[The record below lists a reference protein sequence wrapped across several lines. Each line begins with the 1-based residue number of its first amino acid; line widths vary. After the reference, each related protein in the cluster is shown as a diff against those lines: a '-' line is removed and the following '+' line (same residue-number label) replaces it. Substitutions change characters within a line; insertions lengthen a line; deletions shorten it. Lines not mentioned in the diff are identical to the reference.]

1 MLFSFHV
8 PVFPFTRGEGFCKD
22 EIVSNELT
30 GHRLCVSTAQGERPK
45 WGSNNRPAFFY
56 FLSVFST
63 WREISFPVCAIIEV
77 KRATL
82 DELVT
87 VSSILQEAAD
97 WLRATGR
104 AMWRDDELDPKRIH
118 QDVAAGLFNL
128 GHYGVEPAGTIKF
141 QLEDHRF
148 WPDFPG
154 NDVAYVHRI
163 AVRRQFAGQGV
174 STGMLEWAVNHA
186 AALGRSHL
194 RLDCEADRRELRA
207 IYEQFGFRLHSYRD
221 VGPHHLSRYEYVIR
235 C

>member
-1 MLFSFHV
+1 MCQHG
-8 PVFPFTRGEGFCKD
+8 PGW
-22 EIVSNELT
+22 
-30 GHRLCVSTAQGERPK
+30 RP
-45 WGSNNRPAFFY
+45 SNRPAFFN
-56 FLSVFST
+56 FLGVFST
-63 WREISFPVCAIIEV
+63 WREIFSPVRAIIEV

-87 VSSILQEAAD
+87 VSSILQEAAE

-128 GHYGVEPAGTIKF
+128 GHYGGEPAGTIKF

-186 AALGRSHL
+186 AALGRSYL
-194 RLDCEADRRELRA
+194 RLDCEADRRELRS
-207 IYEQFGFRLHSYRD
+207 IYERFGFRLHSYRD
-221 VGPHHLSRYEYVIR
+221 VGPYHLSRYEYLIR
-235 C
+235 R